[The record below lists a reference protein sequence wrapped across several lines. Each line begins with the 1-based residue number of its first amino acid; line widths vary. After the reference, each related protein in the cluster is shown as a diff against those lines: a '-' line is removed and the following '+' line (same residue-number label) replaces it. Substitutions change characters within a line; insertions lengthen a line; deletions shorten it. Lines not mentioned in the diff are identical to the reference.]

1 MSVSVFIS
9 KEQGSVLAR
18 AREVYGHSKQIDVS
32 AEEMC
37 ELAASC
43 LKYSRYSS
51 EARAVDALY
60 DKVLGEV
67 ADVIIVLD
75 HIIKIFGMTSEDIGK
90 TIDGKIARLE
100 GWLNESSSSEQ
111 TTIRRE
117 IPHPVDMNGCE
128 GCTYEGSN
136 KSNPKCD
143 TCGPRLKNYVKAL
156 PCNGCRHMGD
166 YANMKVGGVC
176 YVCAGTGGGGY
187 EPIEGAADEAK

>member
-1 MSVSVFIS
+1 MSVSIVIS
-9 KEQGSVLAR
+9 KEQGAILAR
-18 AREVYGHSKQIDVS
+18 AREIYGHAKQIDVS

-75 HIIKIFGMTSEDIGK
+75 HIIKIFGMTSEDIGR

-100 GWLNESSSSEQ
+100 GWLNESTSSEQ
-111 TTIRRE
+111 TTISRE
-117 IPHPVDMNGCE
+117 IPLPNDMNGCE
-128 GCTYEGSN
+128 GCAYEGN
-136 KSNPKCD
+136 DKDNHKCG
-143 TCGPRLKNYVKAL
+143 TCGPRFKNYVKAL
-156 PCNGCRHMGD
+156 PCNGCKHVGD
-166 YANMKVGGVC
+166 YAALEVGGVC
-176 YVCAGTGGGGY
+176 YECAGTGGGGY
-187 EPIEGAADEAK
+187 APIEGAADEVK